1 MMPISGYE
9 TSQISLTLHSGRK
22 THMTTTTR
30 LVVIALDL
38 PPQQQK
44 FLSICDVEVA
54 YLYTEF
60 VLKSAELNVLQ
71 NKAFQS
77 I

>member
-1 MMPISGYE
+1 
-9 TSQISLTLHSGRK
+9 
-22 THMTTTTR
+22 MTTTTR